1 MIASQNHIVFFLL
14 KFLNTK
20 LFFTSCRG
28 GRRQDQTG
36 STLPAWWFR
45 PHASY
50 LRKEARCRAAA
61 KKLLS
66 LRLSRNRTKKGCD
79 PFDIPGVLIS
89 NCYPVE
95 RFYGFRQHSR
105 SGLQLQTSLQ
115 LVQRST
121 CRAANMA
128 VPTAARHFCSAKI
141 LAPSRVSQVCR
152 TPDQQPLKSTNQ
164 CPTGN
169 LPAPGSPRVPEGP
182 RSLCLGKS
190 PEKPFPRVFFWA
202 TSSRRLDTAL
212 LCAAKKRGVKK
223 NQLAGLCQ
231 TP

>member
-1 MIASQNHIVFFLL
+1 M
-14 KFLNTK
+14 
-20 LFFTSCRG
+20 LFFAKYAYVFCCLPAAGAFCCRVRQRGFFTAERG
-28 GRRQDQTG
+28 GRRQFQLAVPCQPGRFDP
-36 STLPAWWFR
+36 TLLICEKKRGVEP
-45 PHASY
+45 
-50 LRKEARCRAAA
+50 LRRSCFCCAYRA
-61 KKLLS
+61 
-66 LRLSRNRTKKGCD
+66 TEQKGCD

-152 TPDQQPLKSTNQ
+152 TPDQQPLKSTN
-164 CPTGN
+164 
-169 LPAPGSPRVPEGP
+169 
-182 RSLCLGKS
+182 
-190 PEKPFPRVFFWA
+190 
-202 TSSRRLDTAL
+202 
-212 LCAAKKRGVKK
+212 
-223 NQLAGLCQ
+223 
-231 TP
+231 

>member
-1 MIASQNHIVFFLL
+1 MPWRQAPGVDWQYPASLVGFDPTLL
-14 KFLNTK
+14 
-20 LFFTSCRG
+20 SC
-28 GRRQDQTG
+28 
-36 STLPAWWFR
+36 
-45 PHASY
+45 
-50 LRKEARCRAAA
+50 A
-61 KKLLS
+61 KKRGVEPPRRS
-66 LRLSRNRTKKGCD
+66 CFRCAYRATEQKGCD
-79 PFDIPGVLIS
+79 PFDIPGFLIS

-121 CRAANMA
+121 CRAADLA
-128 VPTAARHFCSAKI
+128 VFAAARHFCSAKI

-164 CPTGN
+164 RPTGN

-190 PEKPFPRVFFWA
+190 PEKTLPKGFLWA
-202 TSSRRLDTAL
+202 TSSRRLDTVIDAQL
-212 LCAAKKRGVKK
+212 RSVGSKK